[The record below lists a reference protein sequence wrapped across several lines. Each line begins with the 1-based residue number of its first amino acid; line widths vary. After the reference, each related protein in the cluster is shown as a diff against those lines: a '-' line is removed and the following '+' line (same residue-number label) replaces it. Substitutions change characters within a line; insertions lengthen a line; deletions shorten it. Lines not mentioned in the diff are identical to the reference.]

1 MPIPIVRILVLHVW
15 HWSHQI
21 WHWAYIAGSDIVHSH
36 ILQRFAQKKT
46 IPLKCMRRLNR
57 RLSSWMEEKIKSQ
70 WKRLAPWGRGFL
82 FATAHGTHPNGM
94 IAWLNVRT
102 IHIVRRSRIL
112 LGRWSIVYRSG
123 HI

>member
-1 MPIPIVRILVLHVW
+1 MPISIVRILVWQLW

-36 ILQRFAQKKT
+36 ISQRFAQKKT
-46 IPLKCMRRLNR
+46 NPLKCRRRLLR
-57 RLSSWMEEKIKSQ
+57 RLSSLMEEKIKSQ
-70 WKRLAPWGRGFL
+70 WKRLAPWERGFL
-82 FATAHGTHPNGM
+82 FATAHGTHPNRM
-94 IAWLNVRT
+94 IARLNVGT

-112 LGRWSIVYRSG
+112 LGSRSIVYRSG